1 MAKCASCGKMKC
13 ACGGMAHRTKKMM
26 GGMAMA
32 PAAMTRPGFPSR
44 GPASGGMTRPGTMV
58 KPPRGRMPMKKGGMA
73 YGAGGGMGRM
83 EKSMGGSVRRKG
95 SCGKNN

>member
-1 MAKCASCGKMKC
+1 MAKCSSCGKMKC
-13 ACGGMAHRTKKMM
+13 SCGGMAERMEKRM
-26 GGMAMA
+26 GGM
-32 PAAMTRPGFPSR
+32 AMTRPGFPSR

-58 KPPRGRMPMKKGGMA
+58 KPPRGRMAMKKGGMA
-73 YGAGGGMGRM
+73 YGAGSGMGRM